1 MYPLVGFD
9 GASLAMY
16 PVVGFDGASLAM
28 YPVRGGPPLSGAQ
41 SLYPFGVKESPNGTS
56 LAMHHS
62 VAFAFQAKG
71 YVSKERLFLS
81 DATSEA
87 LARRLPK
94 ICGGICLSV
103 SL

>member
-1 MYPLVGFD
+1 MPGVL
-9 GASLAMY
+9 
-16 PVVGFDGASLAM
+16 
-28 YPVRGGPPLSGAQ
+28 
-41 SLYPFGVKESPNGTS
+41 SLYPFGVKESPKGTS

-94 ICGGICLSV
+94 ICGVIFLSV